1 MDHQLYT
8 DSLQVIK
15 GFCAK
20 ADGKDKLTALVQYA
34 CLFASAGEPG
44 NLKKVQASVTAA
56 RKVFRIMRPLEA
68 LTPLL
73 VQPGFQGKQAWQ
85 LEAVAKLKD
94 LLMAIYFAADHVVWA
109 YQIGLVTD
117 KAVGERF
124 QKVSLWGWALGSVC
138 TAALEIV
145 ALAEA
150 AAPRKDG
157 EGDAEWAKRQEAAR
171 AEVNGRLLVLFH
183 ALVQAGTAAGL
194 LQVVSMRPRTVGL
207 LGTVASIINCYFLM
221 PAMPKR
227 APRPAPAPAPATAG
241 GGLPAG
247 LLAAADV
254 AGKLVPKMA

>member
-34 CLFASAGEPG
+34 CLLASAGEPG

-56 RKVFRIMRPLEA
+56 RKVFRIMRPLES

-85 LEAVAKLKD
+85 IEAIQKLKD
-94 LLMAIYFAADHVVWA
+94 ILMAVYFAADHAVWA
-109 YQIGLVTD
+109 YQIGLISD

-138 TAALEIV
+138 TVVLEAV
-145 ALAEA
+145 AIAEA
-150 AAPRKDG
+150 AAPRRDG
-157 EGDAEWAKRQEAAR
+157 ESDAEWAKRQDAAKN
-171 AEVNGRLLVLFH
+171 EINGRLLVLFH
-183 ALVQAGTAAGL
+183 GLVQAGTAAGL
-194 LQVVSMRPRTVGL
+194 LQVVAMRPRTIGL
-207 LGTVASIINCYFLM
+207 LGTVASAINCYFLL
-221 PAMPKR
+221 PPLPKR
-227 APRPAPAPAPATAG
+227 APKPSPAPAAAG
-241 GGLPAG
+241 GGALP
-247 LLAAADV
+247 LVPSAAEAM
-254 AGKLVPKMA
+254 GKLVPKIA